1 MFKFLTLLY
10 RADFS
15 SPHQNT
21 ILRERWNVFS
31 KSILILFIGTGISYV
46 SHGQAPCCTTG
57 NQMPNGSFETETPG
71 ATWNT
76 TFSGAEAMWMPKN
89 IINQLQNPANGWFVG
104 TDVTVNEA
112 NKIGGFYIRNN
123 NGNGDPA
130 DGTHYVWVRG
140 YDSTIKNSVCMQIY
154 LNNIGIAAP
163 CKRYELCFKAAAW
176 NPDGAQGNAEIAVEW
191 FYQTPGGAFPIKTNL
206 LLAPANTSDS
216 FNDLNWNTYTVNFE
230 IPSNYS
236 NWFGVAI
243 SSHENIDGVCIDDV
257 CIKEV
262 GVAQLACLPPSPFVS
277 AQSAV
282 TCNGGNNG
290 CATIDNLN
298 GGFPWAFLWNDGNTN
313 GSRCGLSAGTYTVTV
328 TDNTGATGTVNV
340 TITQPSALVTTCSH
354 TDVTTNGGSDGTA
367 SVVASGGTGAL
378 TYLWSNGNSN
388 ATMSGLSVGTYTVTV
403 TDANGCTQSCSALVV
418 QPAVVPCCVT
428 GNQMPNG
435 SFETETPGA
444 LWNTTF
450 SGAEAMW
457 MPKNVISQAQNPN
470 NGWFVG
476 TDVTV
481 NEAAKIGGFYI
492 RNNNGNGDPADGTHF
507 TWVRGRNESI
517 NNNVCMQIYLNNI
530 GIAASCKRYELCFKA
545 AAWNPDGPQ
554 GNAEIGI
561 EWFYQTPGG
570 AFPVLTQL
578 LLAPANTS
586 GSFNDLNWNTYTTVF
601 EIPSNYGNFFGV
613 AISSHENIDGVCID
627 DVCIKEVGPA
637 QTACLPPSPFVSSQ
651 SNVTCSGGNNGCA
664 TIDNLN
670 GGFPFTY
677 LWSDG
682 NTNASRCGLA
692 AGTYTATVTD
702 NTGATGTV
710 NVTIAQ
716 PTSITAT
723 CSGTDVTT
731 PGGSNGTASVTA
743 SGGTGALSYL
753 WSNANTNASMS
764 GLSAGTYTVTV
775 TDANGCTQTCST
787 TILEP
792 TCNITIGALVKDVI
806 CNGGADATIDVTV
819 AGANGAISYLWNDGN
834 TNEDRAGLSIG
845 TFTVTV
851 TDAANCTNTA
861 SFAISEPIILGMS
874 AIPTNVSTNGGSDGS
889 VNVTTSGGTSPYSFL
904 WNDGD
909 TNEDRTN
916 LAAGTYTATVTD
928 DNGCTAILSV
938 TLYEPLSVTCAGV
951 DPSSVGA
958 NDGSV
963 TTVVVGGLAGY
974 TYIWSNGD
982 TSNDLG
988 AVAAGTYTVTVT
1000 DILGNTSTCQT
1011 TLVDPFGILCAGV
1024 DVTTN
1029 GGSDGS
1035 ANVTATGGVSP
1046 FTYLWSN
1053 GSTGTVISGI
1063 GAGVYTITVTDN
1075 SNSTLSCIVTINEPT
1090 CNEVVSGLV
1099 IDVLCNGGTDAS
1111 IDVTVTGANG
1121 TVTYLWNDG
1130 NTNEDRTGLAAGT
1143 YTVTATDA
1151 AGCIET
1157 ATFTVTEPALLGMS
1171 GTPTDVTTNGGNNGS
1186 IDVTATGGTPA
1197 YTYLW
1202 NDGDTNEDRSGLTAG
1217 TYTVTVT
1224 DANGCTEEATFTIN
1238 EPGCNEVVSGVVIDV
1253 LCNGG
1258 TDASIDVTV
1267 TGANGT
1273 VTYLW
1278 NDGDTNEDR
1287 TGLSAG
1293 TYTVT
1298 ATDAAS
1304 CTEAATFTVTEPAL
1318 LGMSG
1323 TPTDVTTNGGNNG
1336 SIDVTATG
1344 GTPAYTYVWNDG
1356 DTNEDR
1362 TNLSAGTYTVTV
1374 TDANGCTEE
1383 ATFTINEPGCNEVV
1397 SGVVIDVLCN
1407 GGTDASID
1415 VTVTGANGTVTYL
1428 WNDGNTNE
1436 DRTGLAAGTYTVT
1449 ATDAA
1454 GCIETGTFTV
1464 TEPAVLSMNGTPTDV
1479 TTNGGN
1485 NGSID
1490 VTATGGTPAY
1500 TYLWNDGDTN
1510 EDRSGLTAGTYTV
1523 TVTDANG
1530 CTEEATFTI
1539 NEPGCN
1545 EVVTGVVIDVLCNGG
1560 TDASIDVT
1568 VTGANGTVTYLWNDG
1583 DTNEDRTGL
1592 SAGTYTVTAT
1602 DAAGCIETATFTV
1615 TEPAL
1620 LGMNGTPTDVTTNG
1634 GSDGSID
1641 VTATGGTPAYTYVW
1655 NDGDTNED
1663 RSGLTAGTYTVTV
1676 TDANGCTEEAT
1687 FTINEPGCN
1696 EVVSGVVIDVLCNG
1710 GTDASID
1717 VTVTGAN
1724 GTVTYLWNDGDT
1736 NEDRTGL
1743 SAGTYTVTATDAAG
1757 CIETATFTVTE
1768 PALLGMN
1775 GTPTDVTTNGGS
1787 DGSIDVTATGG
1798 TPAYTYLWNDGD
1810 TNEDRSGLTAGTYTV
1825 TVTDANGCT
1834 EEATFTINEPGCNE
1848 VVSGLVIDVLC
1859 NGGTDASIDVT
1870 VTGNNGAV
1878 TYLWNDGDTNED
1890 RTGLSAGTYT
1900 VTATDAAGC
1909 IETATFTVTEP
1920 ALLGMSGTPTDVT
1933 TNGGSDGSIDVT
1945 ATGGTP
1951 NYTYLWSNGSTDEDQ
1966 SNLPAGTY
1974 TVTVTD
1980 ANGCTEEATF
1990 TINEPGCNE
1999 VVSGLVIDVLCNG
2012 GTDASIDV
2020 TVTGN
2025 NGAVT
2030 YLWNDGDTNEDRT
2043 GLAAGTY
2050 TVTATDAAGC
2060 IETATF
2066 TVTEPALLGMNGTPT
2081 DVTTNGG
2088 SDGSIDVTA
2097 TGGTP
2102 NYTYLWSNGSTDE
2115 DQSNLPAGTYTV
2127 TVTDANGCTEEAT
2140 FTINEPGCNEVV
2152 SGVVIDVLCNGGTDA
2167 SIDVTVTGNNGA

>member
-1 MFKFLTLLY
+1 MEFKSLLLKNW
-10 RADFS
+10 FS
-15 SPHQNT
+15 CFEPIGTNKSVAKSASQKQIISFSVFIILFTFSVSP
-21 ILRERWNVFS
+21 VFS
-31 KSILILFIGTGISYV
+31 QT
-46 SHGQAPCCTTG
+46 PCCVTG

-71 ATWNT
+71 ALWNT

-89 IINQLQNPANGWFVG
+89 VISQAQNPNNGWFVG

-112 NKIGGFYIRNN
+112 AKIGGFYIRNN

-130 DGTHYVWVRG
+130 DGTHYTWVRG
-140 YDSTIKNSVCMQIY
+140 RDSSINNNVCMQIY
-154 LNNIGIAAP
+154 LNNIGIAAS

-176 NPDGAQGNAEIAVEW
+176 NPDGPQGNAEIGIEW
-191 FYQTPGGAFPIKTNL
+191 FYQTPGGAFPVLSQL
-206 LLAPANTSDS
+206 LLAPANTSGS
-216 FNDLNWNTYTVNFE
+216 FNDLNWNTYTTVFE
-230 IPSNYS
+230 IPSNYG
-236 NWFGVAI
+236 NFFGVAI
-243 SSHENIDGVCIDDV
+243 SSHENIDGICIDDV
-257 CIKEV
+257 CIREV

-340 TITQPSALVTTCSH
+340 TITQPSALVATCSH

-545 AAWNPDGPQ
+545 AAWTPDGPQ
-554 GNAEIGI
+554 GDAQIGI

-716 PTSITAT
+716 PTLITAT

-916 LAAGTYTATVTD
+916 LAAGTYTVTVTD

-1111 IDVTVTGANG
+1111 IDVTVTGNNG

-1130 NTNEDRTGLAAGT
+1130 DTNEDRTGLAAGT

-1238 EPGCNEVVSGVVIDV
+1238 EPGCNEVVSGLVIDV

-1267 TGANGT
+1267 TGNNGT

-1278 NDGDTNEDR
+1278 NDGD
-1287 TGLSAG
+1287 
-1293 TYTVT
+1293 
-1298 ATDAAS
+1298 
-1304 CTEAATFTVTEPAL
+1304 
-1318 LGMSG
+1318 
-1323 TPTDVTTNGGNNG
+1323 
-1336 SIDVTATG
+1336 
-1344 GTPAYTYVWNDG
+1344 
-1356 DTNEDR
+1356 
-1362 TNLSAGTYTVTV
+1362 
-1374 TDANGCTEE
+1374 
-1383 ATFTINEPGCNEVV
+1383 
-1397 SGVVIDVLCN
+1397 
-1407 GGTDASID
+1407 
-1415 VTVTGANGTVTYL
+1415 
-1428 WNDGNTNE
+1428 TNE

-1454 GCIETGTFTV
+1454 GCIETATFTV
-1464 TEPAVLSMNGTPTDV
+1464 TEPALLGMSGTPTDV

-1530 CTEEATFTI
+1530 CTEE
-1539 NEPGCN
+1539 
-1545 EVVTGVVIDVLCNGG
+1545 D
-1560 TDASIDVT
+1560 
-1568 VTGANGTVTYLWNDG
+1568 
-1583 DTNEDRTGL
+1583 
-1592 SAGTYTVTAT
+1592 
-1602 DAAGCIETATFTV
+1602 
-1615 TEPAL
+1615 
-1620 LGMNGTPTDVTTNG
+1620 
-1634 GSDGSID
+1634 
-1641 VTATGGTPAYTYVW
+1641 
-1655 NDGDTNED
+1655 
-1663 RSGLTAGTYTVTV
+1663 
-1676 TDANGCTEEAT
+1676 T

-1717 VTVTGAN
+1717 
-1724 GTVTYLWNDGDT
+1724 L
-1736 NEDRTGL
+1736 
-1743 SAGTYTVTATDAAG
+1743 TVTATMA
-1757 CIETATFTVTE
+1757 
-1768 PALLGMN
+1768 
-1775 GTPTDVTTNGGS
+1775 
-1787 DGSIDVTATGG
+1787 
-1798 TPAYTYLWNDGD
+1798 
-1810 TNEDRSGLTAGTYTV
+1810 
-1825 TVTDANGCT
+1825 
-1834 EEATFTINEPGCNE
+1834 
-1848 VVSGLVIDVLC
+1848 
-1859 NGGTDASIDVT
+1859 
-1870 VTGNNGAV
+1870 
-1878 TYLWNDGDTNED
+1878 
-1890 RTGLSAGTYT
+1890 
-1900 VTATDAAGC
+1900 
-1909 IETATFTVTEP
+1909 
-1920 ALLGMSGTPTDVT
+1920 
-1933 TNGGSDGSIDVT
+1933 
-1945 ATGGTP
+1945 
-1951 NYTYLWSNGSTDEDQ
+1951 Q
-1966 SNLPAGTY
+1966 
-1974 TVTVTD
+1974 
-1980 ANGCTEEATF
+1980 
-1990 TINEPGCNE
+1990 
-1999 VVSGLVIDVLCNG
+1999 
-2012 GTDASIDV
+2012 
-2020 TVTGN
+2020 
-2025 NGAVT
+2025 
-2030 YLWNDGDTNEDRT
+2030 
-2043 GLAAGTY
+2043 
-2050 TVTATDAAGC
+2050 
-2060 IETATF
+2060 
-2066 TVTEPALLGMNGTPT
+2066 
-2081 DVTTNGG
+2081 
-2088 SDGSIDVTA
+2088 
-2097 TGGTP
+2097 
-2102 NYTYLWSNGSTDE
+2102 
-2115 DQSNLPAGTYTV
+2115 
-2127 TVTDANGCTEEAT
+2127 
-2140 FTINEPGCNEVV
+2140 
-2152 SGVVIDVLCNGGTDA
+2152 
-2167 SIDVTVTGNNGA
+2167 